1 LKNYSELFKDLP
13 TPCYVLDEELL
24 IRNLELCR
32 EIEEKSG
39 CRILLAQKAFSM
51 YAVYGLAAKYLAGTA
66 ASSLFEAKLAAEYFP
81 GENHIYAPAYR
92 EEEFGEILACCSH
105 VVFNSYTQLEK
116 YLPAIRACE
125 KKVEC
130 GLRINPE
137 ASTCQNPMYDP
148 CAPGSRFGVTAAHFD
163 RSVKV
168 DGIHFHTLCEQG
180 VGDLKKTLAKVEE
193 NFGDDL
199 YGVKWVNFGGG
210 HFLTKEDYDVEELIR
225 VIRAFSQKYGV
236 QVYLEPGEAVAYNT
250 GFLAA
255 RVMDVVQNGVDIAV
269 TDASA
274 ACHMPQ
280 VLEER
285 YRPDILGAGAPG
297 EYPYDCRLG
306 GNTCLGDD
314 VIGDYS
320 FPQKVKPG
328 DLLIFTDMAHYT
340 MVKNNFFNGVNLPSI
355 ANLGADGRI
364 EIIKTFGYEDFKSK
378 L

>member
-1 LKNYSELFKDLP
+1 MKNYPELFKNLP

-24 IRNLELCR
+24 VRNLELCKK
-32 EIEEKSG
+32 IEEKSG
-39 CRILLAQKAFSM
+39 CKILLAQKAFSM
-51 YAVYGLAAKYLAGTA
+51 YAVYGPMAKYLAGAA
-66 ASSLFEAKLAAEYFP
+66 ASSLFEAKLAAEFFP

-92 EEEFGEILACCSH
+92 EEEFGEILSCCSH
-105 VVFNSYTQLEK
+105 IVFNSYTQLEK
-116 YLPAIRACE
+116 FLPEIRACE
-125 KKVEC
+125 KRVEY

-137 ASTCQNPMYDP
+137 VSTCQNPMYDP
-148 CAPGSRFGVTAAHFD
+148 CAAGSRFGVTAAHFD

-180 VGDLKKTLAKVEE
+180 VEDLKKTLAKVEE
-193 NFGDDL
+193 NFGDYL
-199 YGVKWVNFGGG
+199 RGVKWVNFGGG

-225 VIRAFSQKYGV
+225 IIRKFSETYGV
-236 QVYLEPGEAVAYNT
+236 QVYLEPGEAIAYNT
-250 GFLAA
+250 GFLVSC
-255 RVMDVVQNGVDIAV
+255 VMDVVQNGVSIAV

-297 EYPYDCRLG
+297 EYLYDYRLG

-320 FPQKVKPG
+320 FPQELRPG
-328 DLLIFTDMAHYT
+328 SLLIFTDMAHYT
-340 MVKNNFFNGVNLPSI
+340 MVKNNFFNGVNLPAI
-355 ANLGADGRI
+355 AKLKQDGSA
-364 EIIKTFGYEDFKSK
+364 EILRTFGYEDFKSK